1 MLSLASASCTNVPD
15 YPMASTLS
23 GTAIANTRAPAVG
36 HPGPAVLSIITDG
49 GLRFDRRH
57 LEDPSRRP
65 EFPLCALY
73 CNELTGAG
81 PEERGRALLAEI
93 RQRKAAGEFSPFVPT
108 LVFTHGEVVNGE
120 LMLTDAHGSFRIP
133 ATVLLEVL
141 ASASG
146 LPASMQGRPAPVVL
160 SCCMAEHV
168 AASLQGYA
176 RPVLINGSRRNLSH
190 LDAEA
195 VFGRVIYETAQA
207 WQHGRSVDTD
217 QLFDALSRT
226 SGEPVHRIE
235 QDDWLT
241 HHVLTS
247 VTSLDEINAEQEVLY
262 LIAKLSHG
270 SVEQLAEAVLLFGT
284 EPLHSHFHWSPADAR
299 SNPVLWHLVLCDAR
313 DLPHKL
319 VLLLALG
326 EQIDQTDQAGNT
338 LLHDVCLWEGDDE
351 LPAGDELM
359 ARLLLANGAN
369 PLAEND
375 GGITPVDLAEG
386 SGNEE
391 LIAVFRPDADT
402 DDYPDMRP
410 AGLLARAEGEGW
422 GAVATLLRQALA
434 RPDPSDQS
442 DQPDHAGNFQMI
454 ENSDS

>member
-1 MLSLASASCTNVPD
+1 MLSIASSSSTDFAYAMTSS
-15 YPMASTLS
+15 MATTATANKRLDST
-23 GTAIANTRAPAVG
+23 GRQGQP
-36 HPGPAVLSIITDG
+36 VLSVITDG
-49 GLRFDRRH
+49 GSRFDRRH
-57 LEDPSRRP
+57 LEDPVRRP
-65 EFPLCALY
+65 DFPVSALY
-73 CNELTGAG
+73 CNELVGAG
-81 PEERGRALLAEI
+81 PLERGRALLDEI
-93 RQRKAAGEFSPFVPT
+93 RRRKADGEFSPFVPT
-108 LVFTHGEVVNGE
+108 LVFTHGDVINGE
-120 LMLTDAHGSFRIP
+120 LMLTDAHGSFLIP
-133 ATVLLEVL
+133 ASVLLAVL
-141 ASASG
+141 GSVAG
-146 LPASMQGRPAPVVL
+146 LPASVRGQPAPIVL
-160 SCCMAEHV
+160 SCCKAEQV
-168 AASLQGYA
+168 AASLEGFS

-190 LDAEA
+190 LDAES
-195 VFGRVIYETAQA
+195 VFQRVLYETGQA
-207 WQHGRSVDTD
+207 WQDGGRVGTD
-217 QLFDALSRT
+217 QLFDAISRT

-270 SVEQLAEAVLLFGT
+270 SVEQLAEALLLFGT
-284 EPLHSHFHWSPADAR
+284 EPLHSHFHWSPGDPR

-326 EQIDQTDQAGNT
+326 EHIDQTDEAGNT
-338 LLHDVCLWEGDDE
+338 LLHDVCLWEGDEE

-369 PLAEND
+369 PLAKND
-375 GGITPVDLAEG
+375 GGITPIDLAEG
-386 SGNEE
+386 TGNEE
-391 LIAVFRPDADT
+391 LIAVFKPDD
-402 DDYPDMRP
+402 DVGDYPDMRP
-410 AGLLARAEGEGW
+410 AGLLARAEAEGW